1 MQGTR
6 TFWDTSA
13 IVPTLVF
20 QNSSKSANTLLR
32 KHKKL
37 VLAWITRIEIYSA
50 PSRLARQGVLNNK
63 NYTIAVER
71 FNWIEKNRIEVFPSE
86 TLRALSIDLLQQY
99 ELRAADAMQLA
110 SALIW
115 CNEKPNNK
123 PFITFDEQLAL
134 AASKAGFAVHSM

>member
-1 MQGTR
+1 MQDTR
-6 TFWDTSA
+6 SFWDTSA

-20 QNSSKSANTLLR
+20 QTSSKSASALLR

-50 PSRLARQGVLNNK
+50 ICRLARQGILDNK
-63 NYTIAVER
+63 NYTIAVDR
-71 FNWIEKNRIEVFPSE
+71 FTRIEKNRIEVFPTE

-115 CNEKPNNK
+115 CNEKPSK
-123 PFITFDEQLAL
+123 KTFITFDEQLAL
-134 AASKAGFAVHSM
+134 AAAQVGFVVLGI